1 MRCKFHMKNTR
12 QLTKDNFKSE
22 KLQLNEEVIEGV
34 NSNPDLY
41 GGIYKEL
48 AELLGDAATIK
59 IWKRFSGLNVTFPQ
73 RLYSKEYT
81 REFIKENMNR
91 LKPAELSRA
100 MGLSERRIRQIIT
113 EIKHENEEV

>member
-1 MRCKFHMKNTR
+1 MKNTGKT
-12 QLTKDNFKSE
+12 TKDNFKSE
-22 KLQLNEEVIEGV
+22 NLQLNKEVIEDV
-34 NSNPDLY
+34 KSNPDLY

-59 IWKRFSGLNVTFPQ
+59 VWKRFSGLNVTFPQ

-81 REFIKENMNR
+81 KEFIKENMHT
-91 LKPAELSRA
+91 LKPSELSRA